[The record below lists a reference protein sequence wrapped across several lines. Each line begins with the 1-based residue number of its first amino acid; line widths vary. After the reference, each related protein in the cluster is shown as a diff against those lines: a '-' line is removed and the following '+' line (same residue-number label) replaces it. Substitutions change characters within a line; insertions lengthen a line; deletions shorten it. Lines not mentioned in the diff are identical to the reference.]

1 MILPTSQI
9 SMTGPRKF
17 GMRDLSRARQPKCN
31 SQFSVHFLIKA
42 ANIPH
47 ARVTPN
53 LLTVLPHSRCTLHSL
68 YTTYDISALR
78 ADRLDRLD
86 IDVHARAYTQESTCA
101 ISEYRSFDS
110 PQNCPSR
117 RRPRWNFLS
126 IGGIEPI
133 PPMIPNRYKTNR
145 LLFRSFLR

>member
-1 MILPTSQI
+1 
-9 SMTGPRKF
+9 
-17 GMRDLSRARQPKCN
+17 MRDLLRAKQPNCN

-42 ANIPH
+42 ANIPR

-53 LLTVLPHSRCTLHSL
+53 LLTLLPHWRCTLHSL
-68 YTTYDISALR
+68 YITYDTSALR

-86 IDVHARAYTQESTCA
+86 IDVHARAYTRESTCA

-117 RRPRWNFLS
+117 RRPRRLS
-126 IGGIEPI
+126 
-133 PPMIPNRYKTNR
+133 NRYLAVPAESIQDEQIAISLVPRMAWN
-145 LLFRSFLR
+145 LFQQNS